1 MKNLQN
7 ILRSEY
13 WTLLSNYYLCPRMKR
28 VKIIATGETFT
39 ANNCREI
46 VSSLKRMNAFT
57 YNLDNNT
64 YMIQYAKRAVLW
76 DNLDI
81 RATDEDVFVED
92 LMKNNII
99 EVSLLEKLN

>member
-39 ANNCREI
+39 ANNCCEI
-46 VSSLKRMNAFT
+46 VSFLKKGNVFT
-57 YNLDNNT
+57 YNLDNDT
-64 YMIQYAKRAVLW
+64 YMRQYARRAVLW

-81 RATDEDVFVED
+81 RATDTNVFVED
-92 LMKNNII
+92 LIKNHII
-99 EVSLLEKLN
+99 EVFPIKQ